1 MIHLHET
8 GTLLN
13 DSEESLGE
21 VIEQREF
28 ITSQDPQDLV
38 LLINLF
44 GLLFLQSVVCQ
55 YFYFILLRELGKK
68 KKKGKVK
75 GFALGYLGSVAELG
89 TKPF

>member
-1 MIHLHET
+1 MIHLHKT
-8 GTLLN
+8 GALLN
-13 DSEESLGE
+13 DFEESLGE

-38 LLINLF
+38 LFINLF

-68 KKKGKVK
+68 KKGKVK
-75 GFALGYLGSVAELG
+75 GFALGYLGLVAELG